1 MTPDTAERVSP
12 DFIPDHGHMLREVV
26 IEARSGW
33 SPLNLTDLWA
43 YRGLFFFLA
52 WRDIKVRYK
61 QTVLG
66 AAWAVIQPVL
76 SAIIFTLIF
85 GQAGKLPSDNMPYLL
100 FSYSGLILWTF
111 FAFAMTQSSN
121 SLVNSANLISK
132 IYFPRLIIPIAGAL
146 VGLIDFAVAF
156 VVLIGLMIY
165 YGVPPTPALLL
176 APLFVAYTL
185 VIALAAGIW
194 LSALNVQYRD
204 IRYTVP
210 FLTQIG
216 MFASPIVYAGSLT
229 KGKLHLILALNPMTG
244 VVEGFRWAMLGK
256 NHVDGLS
263 LVLSVTV
270 TAVIAVSGLFYFRR
284 VEQRFADVV

>member
-12 DFIPDHGHMLREVV
+12 DFIPDPGHMLREVV

-85 GQAGKLPSDNMPYLL
+85 GQAAKLPSDNTPYLL

-165 YGVPPTPALLL
+165 YRVPPTAALLL
-176 APLFVAYTL
+176 APVIVAYTL
-185 VIALAAGIW
+185 VIALAVGIW

-229 KGKLHLILALNPMTG
+229 TGKLHLILALNPMTG

-270 TAVIAVSGLFYFRR
+270 TAVTAVSGLFYFRR

>member
-1 MTPDTAERVSP
+1 MTPDTVERANP
-12 DFIPDHGHMLREVV
+12 GIIPDPGPVMREVV
-26 IEARSGW
+26 IEAGSGW
-33 SPLNLTDLWA
+33 SPLNLKDLWD
-43 YRGLFFFLA
+43 YRGLFFFLS
-52 WRDIKVRYK
+52 WRDMKVRYK

-76 SAIIFTLIF
+76 SAVIFTLIF
-85 GQAGKLPSDNMPYLL
+85 GQAGKLPSDHTPYLL
-100 FSYSGLILWTF
+100 FSYSGLIVWTF

-121 SLVNSANLISK
+121 SLINSANLISK

-156 VVLIGLMIY
+156 VVLVGLMIY
-165 YGVPPTPALLL
+165 YTVPPTPALLL
-176 APLFVAYTL
+176 APVFVLYTL
-185 VIALAAGIW
+185 LVALAAGIW

-216 MFASPIVYAGSLT
+216 LFASPIVYAGSLT
-229 KGKLHLILALNPMTG
+229 KGKLHLVLALNPMTG
-244 VVEGFRWAMLGK
+244 VVEGFRWATLGK
-256 NHVDGLS
+256 NHTDPLA
-263 LVLSVTV
+263 LTLSVVV
-270 TAVIAVSGLFYFRR
+270 TALMLVSGLFYFRR